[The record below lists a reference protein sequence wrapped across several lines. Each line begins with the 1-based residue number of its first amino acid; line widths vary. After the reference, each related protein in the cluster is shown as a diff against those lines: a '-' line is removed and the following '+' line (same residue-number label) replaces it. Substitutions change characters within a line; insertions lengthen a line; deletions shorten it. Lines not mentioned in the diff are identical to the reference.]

1 MSSEII
7 SNCRLMGKNIRVSI
21 VGNELRILEKKAF
34 RYRISEVHF
43 LSDIEKY
50 DLVDSK
56 LILFFKD
63 GRLVL
68 EECDNLEGIKS
79 VLDEIMRIREEER
92 RREEAKREIVDK
104 ALQDFERIAV
114 FVRDVLPAFLEL
126 FNALSNKPDF
136 DVARGKANN
145 IVSLG
150 VKEAEE
156 IVREL
161 EKYNIYTAYNKALNL
176 IKKLYEDLRNQEFL
190 GNEELRILSLKALD
204 LGVLL
209 NKIIAEIT
217 SGKEFYEDLERV
229 RKLYEEIVEVKPDIP
244 AHPRVEQ
251 VYDFIED
258 YLEKTR
264 EKYREIAYQVAEKII
279 RTRESSSTSN

>member
-21 VGNELRILEKKAF
+21 TGNELRIFERKAF

-50 DLVDSK
+50 DLIDSR

-68 EECDNLEGIKS
+68 EECDNLEDIKS
-79 VLDEIMRIREEER
+79 VLDELMRIREEER

-104 ALQDFERIAV
+104 ALQDFEKIAV

-126 FNALSNKPDF
+126 FNALNDKPDF

-150 VKEAEE
+150 LEEAEE

-161 EKYNIYTAYNKALNL
+161 EEYNVHTAYKKALD
-176 IKKLYEDLRNQEFL
+176 IIRKLYDDLRNQEFL
-190 GNEELRILSLKALD
+190 GSEELRILSLKALD

-217 SGKEFYEDLERV
+217 SGKDFYEDLERA

-258 YLEKTR
+258 YLGKTR
-264 EKYREIAYQVAEKII
+264 EKYREIAYQIAEKII
-279 RTRESSSTSN
+279 RERELSSTSN